1 MASVTI
7 TTTTTTTTETSWRDQ
22 STTTLTTPSTTTTVT
37 TVYSCTQ
44 TISNTLTLP
53 ASIVSSCTETI
64 SSTVT
69 ETPTSSPVIPS
80 QGVSVGKAVGIG
92 FGSAAAGALLC
103 LIIGTVYFWR
113 QRNFR
118 NSRRL
123 PQRAPSV
130 SGTSVLVSS
139 SVSPGYIQEK
149 LPQPTTREDIAK
161 EASRLEST
169 IRNYV
174 DNFTDCQT
182 PSRRQFDESQL
193 DGSRLSEYSQHQI
206 KWGAILLD
214 DSKRYDALRMFIA
227 RVLAARVAATG
238 APLSTLLPAAMLETY
253 QQIVSGRKRD
263 QHMQNVWRSLTADL
277 LSTTY
282 PTSGLPLKS
291 SDPRSGALED
301 TVAVIM
307 KTLDTFRI
315 KHQGSET
322 REHEMLIELV
332 AKAARLGL
340 RLFTQTA
347 PTELFWSDTGSTGQV
362 SQVSKTIEVF
372 PGVRQWTGAKESRP
386 DIIRKIVT

>member
-1 MASVTI
+1 MTQ
-7 TTTTTTTTETSWRDQ
+7 TSAPPNGTYT
-22 STTTLTTPSTTTTVT
+22 SGTGTNTTL
-37 TVYSCTQ
+37 
-44 TISNTLTLP
+44 
-53 ASIVSSCTETI
+53 
-64 SSTVT
+64 
-69 ETPTSSPVIPS
+69 PTSTCSPVVLHE
-80 QGVSVGKAVGIG
+80 GVSVGKAVGIG
-92 FGSAAAGALLC
+92 FGSAAAGALLLL
-103 LIIGTVYFWR
+103 LIGIVYVRRR
-113 QRNFR
+113 QKSN

-123 PQRAPSV
+123 PHRAPSV

-161 EASRLEST
+161 EAFRLESA

-182 PSRRQFDESQL
+182 PSRRQYDESQL
-193 DGSRLSEYSQHQI
+193 DTARLSEYSQHQV
-206 KWGAILLD
+206 KWGTILLD

-227 RVLAARVAATG
+227 RVLAARIAATG
-238 APLSTLLPAAMLETY
+238 APSSTLLPAAMLETY

-263 QHMQNVWRSLTADL
+263 RELATTQPSSFRSYLISFKTENMQNVWRSLTADL
-277 LSTTY
+277 LSATY

-322 REHEMLIELV
+322 REHEILIELV
-332 AKAARLGL
+332 TKAARLGL

-362 SQVSKTIEVF
+362 SQVSKAIEVF